1 MKMLWDEA
9 AWEDYC
15 YWQAIDKKILFR
27 INDLFKDILRS
38 PFKGIGKPEP
48 LKGNLAGCWSRR
60 INEEHRL
67 VYKVKEESIYIL
79 QCRFH
84 YN

>member
-1 MKMLWDEA
+1 MKLFWDEC

-15 YWQAIDKKILFR
+15 YWQTIDKKIMFR
-27 INDLFKDILRS
+27 INDLIKDILRS

-79 QCRFH
+79 QCRFQ